1 MANESEAGGLE
12 ATGVAVSR
20 KNESPETLPLRS
32 DPSRT
37 LPVDDAERLGE
48 LLGRLQPR
56 LTAVALRFT
65 KDPEIARDVVQSA
78 FEKVVRHG
86 VHFQGQSLVSTWV
99 HRIVI
104 NEALMWLRTQRRR
117 AEVQGQRGEIEDAYL
132 ADTAPGPGEEIDRRL
147 LIARLRE
154 GIARLCGEERD
165 VLMNCALAGLSYAEY
180 GTRTGT
186 HPAALKSRAF
196 RARRHLGTLLQ
207 AT

>member
-12 ATGVAVSR
+12 VTGIAAER
-20 KNESPETLPLRS
+20 ENESPETRPERS

-37 LPVDDAERLGE
+37 LPINDPERLGE
-48 LLGRLQPR
+48 LLDRLQPR

-65 KDPEIARDVVQSA
+65 KDPETARDVVQSA

-99 HRIVI
+99 HRIVA
-104 NEALMWLRTQRRR
+104 NEALMWLRTQRRCP
-117 AEVQGQRGEIEDAYL
+117 ELQGQRGEIEDAYL
-132 ADTAPGPGEEIDRRL
+132 ADTTPGPGEEIDRRL
-147 LIARLRE
+147 LIARLRH
-154 GIARLCGEERD
+154 GIARLCREERD
-165 VLMNCALAGLSYAEY
+165 VLMNCAMAGLSYAEY
-180 GTRTGT
+180 GARTGT

-196 RARRHLGTLLQ
+196 RARRRLGALLQ